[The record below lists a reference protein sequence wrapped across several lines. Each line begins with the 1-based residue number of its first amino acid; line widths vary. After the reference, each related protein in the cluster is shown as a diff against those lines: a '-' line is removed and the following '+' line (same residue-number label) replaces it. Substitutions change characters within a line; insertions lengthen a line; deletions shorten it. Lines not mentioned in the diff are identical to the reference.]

1 MLVLY
6 GINMKNFSFRV
17 ENIDNTARAGL
28 IKTKHGTIK
37 TPVFM
42 PVGTSATVKALF
54 PRDLLDLDIEII
66 LANTY
71 HLMLRPGENLIKKI
85 GGLHSFMNWSRPI
98 LTDSGGFQIWSLS
111 KLRKIVDDGIHF
123 TSHLDGNTYK
133 LTPEKSILIQE
144 KLNSTISMVLDECT
158 EYPASYKRSKNSMN
172 LSIEWAKRCKKKF
185 KKRDGYGLFGI
196 IQGGMYNDLRKS
208 CYEQL
213 EKIDFDGYAL
223 GGLSVGE
230 SHKEMINIV
239 QSTVKIINSD
249 KPRYLMGVGRPV
261 DIFES
266 VEKGID
272 MFDCVIPTRFG
283 RNGRAFV
290 NEGEINLR
298 NAKFA
303 KDQSPLDS
311 KSNSIVSREFSRAY
325 LHHLTKSNE
334 ILSSMILSLHNIAFY
349 KTMMEEIRNS
359 IIKKK
364 FKELKK
370 KYLKHH
376 GKYKKN

>member
-359 IIKKK
+359 IIEKK

>member
-6 GINMKNFSFRV
+6 GINMKNFSFEV
-17 ENIDNTARAGL
+17 ESNDHTARAGL
-28 IKTKHGTIK
+28 IKTKHGIIK

-54 PRDLLDLDIEII
+54 PKDLLDLDVEII

-71 HLMLRPGENLIKKI
+71 HLMLRPGENLIKKL
-85 GGLHSFMNWSRPI
+85 GGLHSFMNWKRPI
-98 LTDSGGFQIWSLS
+98 LTDSGGYQIWSLS
-111 KLRKIVDDGIHF
+111 KLRKIIDNEIHF
-123 TSHLDGNTYK
+123 TSHLDGSTYK

-158 EYPASYKRSKNSMN
+158 EYPATYKRSRDSMN

-185 KKRDGYGLFGI
+185 KRRDGYGLFGI

-213 EKIDFDGYAL
+213 EEISFDGYAL

-230 SHKEMINIV
+230 SHKEMVNIV
-239 QSTVKIINSD
+239 QSTAKIINSD

-266 VEKGID
+266 VERGID

-290 NEGEINLR
+290 KEGEINLR

-303 KDQSPLDS
+303 KDQSPLDHN
-311 KSNSIVSREFSRAY
+311 SNSSISRDFSRAY
-325 LHHLTKSNE
+325 VHHLTKSNE

>member
-1 MLVLY
+1 MLVLF
-6 GINMKNFSFRV
+6 GISMKNFSFKV
-17 ENIDNTARAGL
+17 EGNDNTARAGL
-28 IKTKHGTIK
+28 IKTKHGKIK

-42 PVGTSATVKALF
+42 PVGTSASVKAIF
-54 PRDLLDLDIEII
+54 PKDLLNLDIEII

-85 GGLHSFMNWSRPI
+85 GGLHNFMNWKRPI
-98 LTDSGGFQIWSLS
+98 LTDSGGFQVWSLS
-111 KLRKIVDDGIHF
+111 RLRKVLDDGIHF
-123 TSHLDGNTYK
+123 TSHLDGNNYK

-158 EYPASYKRSKNSMN
+158 EFPASYKRSKDSMN
-172 LSIEWAKRCKKKF
+172 LSIEWAERCKKKF

-208 CYEQL
+208 CYDEL

-239 QSTVKIINSD
+239 ESTVGIISLK

-266 VEKGID
+266 VERGID

-290 NEGEINLR
+290 KEGEINLR

-303 KDQSPLDS
+303 KDQSPLDRNS
-311 KSNSIVSREFSRAY
+311 DSIVSREFSRAY

-349 KTMMEEIRNS
+349 KKMMAEIRDS

-370 KYLKHH
+370 KYLKNH

>member
-54 PRDLLDLDIEII
+54 PRDLLDLDIEVI

-85 GGLHSFMNWSRPI
+85 GGLHSFMNWRRPI

-111 KLRKIVDDGIHF
+111 KLRKIADDGIHF

-158 EYPASYKRSKNSMN
+158 EYPGSYKRSTNSMN

-349 KTMMEEIRNS
+349 KTMMNEIRNS